1 MADLHKTQFGNA
13 DSCPFSH
20 ALSHN
25 RSQPSS
31 AKHRA
36 APIPLI
42 LRPNRQ
48 PPIGRDVAY
57 ILNRGRG
64 FKGPNIRILVMEN
77 QDMAKVERIR
87 ELVTGS
93 VDLEYVRQKTEAGW
107 KLVAMEFR
115 RELPGD
121 SDDQAVIVEEIPYG
135 LRVASDCSRLE
146 EDPEE
151 REVLVQMMELIVQ
164 DYSITLVASEL
175 NKRRLRTRSGS
186 PWTPVSV
193 FNMLPRLIEVGPQI
207 FTSDEWDERRKHLL
221 NLV

>member
-1 MADLHKTQFGNA
+1 
-13 DSCPFSH
+13 
-20 ALSHN
+20 
-25 RSQPSS
+25 
-31 AKHRA
+31 
-36 APIPLI
+36 
-42 LRPNRQ
+42 
-48 PPIGRDVAY
+48 
-57 ILNRGRG
+57 
-64 FKGPNIRILVMEN
+64 
-77 QDMAKVERIR
+77 MAKVERIR

-93 VDLEYVRQKTEAGW
+93 VDLDYVRQKTEAGW
-107 KLVAMEFR
+107 KLVAMEWR

-121 SDDQAVIVEEIPYG
+121 SHDQAVIVEEIPYG
-135 LRVASDCSRLE
+135 LRVAGDCSRLE

-175 NKRRLRTRSGS
+175 NKRGLRTRSGGY
-186 PWTPVSV
+186 WTPVSV